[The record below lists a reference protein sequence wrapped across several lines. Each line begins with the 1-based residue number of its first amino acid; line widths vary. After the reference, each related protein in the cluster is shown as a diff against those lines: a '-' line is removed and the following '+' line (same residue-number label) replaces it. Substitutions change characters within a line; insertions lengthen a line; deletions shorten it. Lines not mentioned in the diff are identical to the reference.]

1 MQLFF
6 AKDTV
11 ARVSLIVLEEIGAS
25 YEAVRVD
32 FGVGGQRQAAYLAV
46 NPKGRVP
53 ALVTGEGVLTETPAI
68 LSYLAARFAPAR
80 LMPEA
85 LFAAAQVQEVCA
97 YLCSTVHVAHA
108 HRVRGAR
115 WSDDPAVI
123 AGLRVK
129 VAQNMAAH
137 FAYLERRFIG
147 PWVMGAAYSVVDPYL
162 FVVAGWLASDGV
174 DIAAFPQIAAHHATM
189 LARPAVQRA
198 LAQEG

>member
-123 AGLRVK
+123 AGAVHSTK
-129 VAQNMAAH
+129 KPVPCGN
-137 FAYLERRFIG
+137 RRSPRQDCSRDSRGIRR
-147 PWVMGAAYSVVDPYL
+147 PHPEALHP
-162 FVVAGWLASDGV
+162 
-174 DIAAFPQIAAHHATM
+174 
-189 LARPAVQRA
+189 ARPGCWHTAVCY
-198 LAQEG
+198 G